1 MAENRLAFTA
11 AYWGQQAVVCR
22 ALENRPG
29 PAVDQEF
36 GEFRTWTEANSFAR
50 KLNEGLDL
58 TPEDTLQIVNSALLA
73 SPRWGFDL
81 PNRVAAWNFSPIA
94 AEAERLCWE
103 TMQIRLDLALT
114 FCKVLRRRKQGIR
127 SVKTIH
133 QTRRAI
139 DNAIKLLLQSQRDAP
154 QLTRAWSKV
163 HSLQLMVMQLEKAT
177 ASCMEHF
184 LS

>member
-1 MAENRLAFTA
+1 LAENRLAFTA

-36 GEFRTWTEANSFAR
+36 GEFASWTEANSFAT

-58 TPEDTLQIVNSALLA
+58 SPEDTRQIINSALLA

-81 PNRVAAWNFSPIA
+81 PNRVAAWSFSPIS
-94 AEAERLCWE
+94 AEAERLRWE
-103 TMQIRLDLALT
+103 TMQARLDLALT
-114 FCKVLRRRKQGIR
+114 FCKLLHNYRDEFGT
-127 SVKTIH
+127 VKTI
-133 QTRRAI
+133 QQVRNTM
-139 DNAIKLLLQSQRDAP
+139 NSAIKLLLESQRDRS

-163 HSLQLMVMQLEKAT
+163 HLLQLMVAQLEKAA
-177 ASCMEHF
+177 ASCTEQI